1 VAPTPLGVAVLG
13 GGRAGR
19 ARVRAL
25 ERSARA
31 RLVRLVS
38 REAPASGSLAEALAD
53 AAVGAV
59 IVCTPN
65 LLHAAAADAALAAQ
79 RHVAVEFPLAASAAE
94 ARSLFAR
101 AGEVG
106 RVLHVEHIEL
116 LSPSQAALR
125 ERARGLGGPRSG
137 FLTFSADASG
147 WIADLALAGSAALCA
162 LARLH
167 RLVDLFGP
175 ADVRAAR
182 LDSSGR
188 GRRLEVELGFAS
200 GGAVTLVESRAP
212 GLARTSTWS
221 IECAHGRLETP
232 PPEPPGELFARDLEI
247 FLDRVETG
255 AASYVSAERELAVLE
270 IVGAIER
277 KLC

>member
-1 VAPTPLGVAVLG
+1 MVGA
-13 GGRAGR
+13 GRAGR
-19 ARVRAL
+19 ARARAL

-31 RLVRLVS
+31 RLVRVIS
-38 REAPASGSLAEALAD
+38 REAPENGSLADALAD

-65 LLHAAAADAALAAQ
+65 LLHVAAARAALAAA
-79 RHVAVEFPLAASAAE
+79 RHVAVEFPLAASAAD
-94 ARSLFAR
+94 ARALFAR

-125 ERARGLGGPRSG
+125 ERARASGAPRSG
-137 FLTFSADASG
+137 TVTFSGDAAG
-147 WIADLALAGSAALCA
+147 WIADPALAGSAPLCA

-175 ADVRAAR
+175 AEARAAR
-182 LDSSGR
+182 LDLANG
-188 GRRLEVELGFAS
+188 GRRLEVELGFAA
-200 GGAVTLVESRAP
+200 GGVVTLVESRAP
-212 GLARTSTWS
+212 GLARANAWS
-221 IECAHGRLETP
+221 IECANGRLETP
-232 PPEPPGELFARDLEI
+232 PPEPPGELFARDLDL
-247 FLDRVETG
+247 FLDRVERG
-255 AASYVSAERELAVLE
+255 AEPFLAVERELAVLE
-270 IVGAIER
+270 LVGAIER